1 MVPFRSSRT
10 RSQALAET
18 APNRTRAGQIDHD
31 VFEGLPVR
39 RWSRQHATFSQ
50 TPKHEELDTTAVG
63 PNAMPELPM
72 PRDSNLL
79 TPLSRSLLRAARSGC
94 TYIKPVRKD
103 PDVEEKEV
111 KGEEPAGPPPTYE
124 RTFTTVKWTTIPRN
138 LEPPEVEFL
147 AKRRPGLPSLYGA
160 GAVAVNTGAGIGV
173 VITGNHT
180 PMRKTKFKKVD
191 AATGQVAIY
200 EAWVPEGHRV
210 EGEITDETEIT
221 TDNPD
226 VTIVSASPAPGT
238 VVDGVGVVDQEGVVV
253 AEPEGSMV
261 AVVRRRH
268 PPPKRKAKGIGRGR
282 KKKVMFTQDDVAASP
297 AHGNGGVGHETGGR
311 IIEPSSQR
319 SDQEDK
325 HVGGEE
331 EEEDEDEEDGDGSE
345 EEEEFSEEAKSQT
358 KPETPPTTT
367 AAEDQKELP
376 KEQISQQELPENVPR
391 DKSSSPDLPLSK
403 AAADRTE
410 TTTTENYQEARPTND
425 LPEASSSVLQVEKA
439 SDSQPEVQKTEHE
452 EANEQQVASNPD
464 EPLQP
469 AEGAQT
475 EEETSARSPQSTN
488 VDVAPPSIPEPSE
501 EQAKPETN
509 ITPDPTKTSASPV
522 QPEAG
527 IGPVRFE
534 DGEVDLLGSLEAS
547 LDNPAQ
553 PSEEQST
560 DHLPEQKPE
569 NQETVNE
576 EQLDVTM
583 AD

>member
-63 PNAMPELPM
+63 PYAMPELPM

-79 TPLSRSLLRAARSGC
+79 TPLSRSLLRAARAGC

-253 AEPEGSMV
+253 AEPEG
-261 AVVRRRH
+261 A
-268 PPPKRKAKGIGRGR
+268 G
-282 KKKVMFTQDDVAASP
+282 KKKGHVLLQDDVAASP
-297 AHGNGGVGHETGGR
+297 APWEMMG
-311 IIEPSSQR
+311 
-319 SDQEDK
+319 
-325 HVGGEE
+325 
-331 EEEDEDEEDGDGSE
+331 
-345 EEEEFSEEAKSQT
+345 
-358 KPETPPTTT
+358 
-367 AAEDQKELP
+367 
-376 KEQISQQELPENVPR
+376 ISQQELPENVPR

-425 LPEASSSVLQVEKA
+425 LPEASSSVLQVDKA
-439 SDSQPEVQKTEHE
+439 SDSQPEVQTTEHE
-452 EANEQQVASNPD
+452 EANEQQVVSNPD

-501 EQAKPETN
+501 EQAKPETSV
-509 ITPDPTKTSASPV
+509 TPDPTKTSASPV

-527 IGPVRFE
+527 TGPVRFE

-560 DHLPEQKPE
+560 DHLPEQQPE
-569 NQETVNE
+569 KQERVNE